1 MRKST
6 GAARKPIAA
15 RPIAI
20 RPVGERGAAQ
30 AAEKSL
36 LSLSDAAYDAIK
48 ERILSLALRPGLFVT
63 EQALCEM
70 VGISRMPVHQAV
82 QRLKADGLLD
92 VIARKGIVI
101 RMTSFKE
108 LLDLFEARLT
118 VEPGIAALAAERADS
133 GQVKALR
140 AMLGQSREH
149 LDQKNSRRPF
159 MALDRAFHAAIGE
172 AAGNPILAEAQRPLH
187 ERSIRVWLV
196 RVWGPDGLKDTQREH
211 EAILAAIAGKRA
223 GAARDAMAGH
233 LEGLRDRIVEGSRQ
247 LEELVPEL

>member
-6 GAARKPIAA
+6 GAARKPIATGPIAA

-20 RPVGERGAAQ
+20 RPVGERGAAP

-108 LLDLFEARLT
+108 LLDLFEARLM
-118 VEPGIAALAAERADS
+118 VEPGIAALAAERAAVRR
-133 GQVKALR
+133 GQEVVGWK
-140 AMLGQSREH
+140 EH
-149 LDQKNSRRPF
+149 STL
-159 MALDRAFHAAIGE
+159 
-172 AAGNPILAEAQRPLH
+172 
-187 ERSIRVWLV
+187 
-196 RVWGPDGLKDTQREH
+196 
-211 EAILAAIAGKRA
+211 
-223 GAARDAMAGH
+223 
-233 LEGLRDRIVEGSRQ
+233 
-247 LEELVPEL
+247 